1 MELFARAK
9 VVRLKSHHDK
19 FLYADEDEVHVTQDR
34 NGASPNA
41 RWSVE
46 AVPQAPGVVRLRSRY
61 GRYLTA
67 SNEPFLLGMTG
78 RKVLQTAPARPD
90 SSVEWEPVRD
100 GFQTRLKT
108 RYGHFLRANG
118 GLPPW
123 RNSVTHDV
131 PHRTATQDWVLWDV
145 EVVQVLTPGPE
156 RAESAP
162 VKMPDSP
169 PAPEIRDPPPP
180 RHRPS
185 KSYAAPPP
193 PPPTLEPEAVEA
205 RPAPRLSKLERDVRS
220 ITTLLMIWA
229 TWMMAQRDT
238 HLHLMAATWRSS
250 PTSCR
255 RRRVWMTSSYAHAA
269 LSMGSSLL
277 SACNCHR
284 TMQQCILCS
293 SRSPQKWQRHSH
305 GHMVHR
311 S

>member
-46 AVPQAPGVVRLRSRY
+46 AVPRSPSGAAAAVRLRSRY

-78 RKVLQTAPARPD
+78 RKVLQTGTAAARPPD
-90 SSVEWEPVRD
+90 PSSVEWEPVRD

-108 RYGHFLRANG
+108 RCGHFLRANG

-145 EVVQVLTPGPE
+145 EVVQVLTPGPD

-162 VKMPDSP
+162 VKMPDPP

-193 PPPTLEPEAVEA
+193 PPLEPEAVEA
-205 RPAPRLSKLERDVRS
+205 PRPGPRLSKLEVS
-220 ITTLLMIWA
+220 GQIGFV
-229 TWMMAQRDT
+229 
-238 HLHLMAATWRSS
+238 
-250 PTSCR
+250 P
-255 RRRVWMTSSYAHAA
+255 
-269 LSMGSSLL
+269 
-277 SACNCHR
+277 
-284 TMQQCILCS
+284 
-293 SRSPQKWQRHSH
+293 
-305 GHMVHR
+305 
-311 S
+311 

>member
-205 RPAPRLSKLERDVRS
+205 RPAPRLSKLEVEGRAIHYHIADDLGNVDDGTEGHS
-220 ITTLLMIWA
+220 FTFN
-229 TWMMAQRDT
+229 
-238 HLHLMAATWRSS
+238 
-250 PTSCR
+250 
-255 RRRVWMTSSYAHAA
+255 
-269 LSMGSSLL
+269 GSNLEEL
-277 SACNCHR
+277 ANKLQEKTGMDDLIIC
-284 TMQQCILCS
+284 T
-293 SRSPQKWQRHSH
+293 RSPINGKLTPLRLQLPPNNAAMHIVLVQESSKGQLTAPYFHH
-305 GHMVHR
+305 V
-311 S
+311 